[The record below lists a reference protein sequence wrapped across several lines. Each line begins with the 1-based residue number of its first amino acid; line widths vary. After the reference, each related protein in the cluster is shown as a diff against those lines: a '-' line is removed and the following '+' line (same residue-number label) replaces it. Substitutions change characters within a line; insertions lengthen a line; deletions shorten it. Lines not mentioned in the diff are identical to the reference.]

1 MRKILL
7 GLLLPL
13 ACFGA
18 VTNLRLIDRTDFEAG
33 KAQGAAGGYERV
45 VGRLYLAF
53 DPKSP
58 ANENVAGLDAL
69 PKDEN
74 GMATLTVEVQVLKPW
89 NPALGN
95 NTLLVEV
102 TGKPAKSLEQS
113 GLIPQGYMLASINL
127 SKTTPQLGA
136 LALRDFTAYLR
147 YGGGGGTSLLSDQRR
162 YIKKVL
168 SYGAIDAAFNKD
180 EKGRVVFDGLW
191 P

>member
-1 MRKILL
+1 MRKTLL

-18 VTNLRLIDRTDFEAG
+18 VTNLRLIERTDFDGG
-33 KAQGAAGGYERV
+33 KAQGTVGGYERV
-45 VGRLYLAF
+45 RGTLYLAF
-53 DPKSP
+53 DPKLA

-74 GMATLTVEVQVLKPW
+74 GMALLSVEVQVLKPW

-95 NTLLVEV
+95 STLLVEV

-113 GLIPQGYMLASINL
+113 NLVPQGYLLASINL
-127 SKTTPQLGA
+127 SKLKPQLAA
-136 LALRDFTAYLR
+136 LALRDFTSYLR
-147 YGGGGGTSLLSDQRR
+147 YGGGGSTSLLSDQRR
-162 YIKKVL
+162 YIKKVQC
-168 SYGAIDAAFNKD
+168 YGTFDPAFNKD
-180 EKGRVVFDGLW
+180 EKGRLVFDGLW

>member
-1 MRKILL
+1 M
-7 GLLLPL
+7 
-13 ACFGA
+13 
-18 VTNLRLIDRTDFEAG
+18 RLIERTDFDSS
-33 KAQGAAGGYERV
+33 KLQGTAGGYERV
-45 VGRLYLAF
+45 LGRVYLAF

-58 ANENVAGLDAL
+58 ANQSVAGLDAL
-69 PKDEN
+69 PKDDD
-74 GMATLTVEVQVLKPW
+74 GMALVTVDVQVLKPW

-102 TGKPAKSLEQS
+102 KGKSAKSLEQS
-113 GLIPQGYMLASINL
+113 GLVPQGYILASIDL
-127 SKTTPQLGA
+127 SKTTPQLAA

-168 SYGAIDAAFNKD
+168 FYGTTEPALNKD

-191 P
+191 R